1 MQMPMGQYRP
11 GNTFFHRADA
21 KGKLLGLCL
30 VIAAVIVSK
39 GLIGCIAAAAA
50 ALTVSY
56 LAGISLRE
64 QIKQQKGCV
73 GFSSDLFDECVFYSG
88 EHCIWSWWV
97 FRLSREGIRQGA
109 MVVVHLVLILVF
121 CMVLTITTEPM
132 EITHGLEELLSPL
145 SKVGVPTEEIAM
157 ILGVAMQFIPV
168 LGEEAETIRMAQ
180 TARGAR
186 FESKS

>member
-1 MQMPMGQYRP
+1 MRFLQRG
-11 GNTFFHRADA
+11 
-21 KGKLLGLCL
+21 
-30 VIAAVIVSK
+30 
-39 GLIGCIAAAAA
+39 
-50 ALTVSY
+50 ALH
-56 LAGISLRE
+56 LEL
-64 QIKQQKGCV
+64 V
-73 GFSSDLFDECVFYSG
+73 GFPAEPG
-88 EHCIWSWWV
+88 
-97 FRLSREGIRQGA
+97 GIRQGA

-168 LGEEAETIRMAQ
+168 LGEEAERSRMAQ

-186 FESKS
+186 FESKKLTDRAASFLPLVIPVFLAAFRRADELACAMEARGYRGPGRRTKKKNHCQTATGMWRLPRVRFFDYAGILAKIENNA